1 MLKKK
6 IVVLLGGISPEKEI
20 SLKSGNAVFQAVE
33 NLGYEAIKI
42 NPAEENWM
50 DTLINFSPDMV
61 FIALHGI
68 FGEDGRVQAVLEFL
82 DIPYTGCGVLTSAI
96 AMDKIYSKKIF
107 SFDKIP
113 TPAFITLNS
122 FEKNTEKYKNDLAFW
137 KENHGFPCVVK
148 APNQGSTIGIYFVHK
163 EEELENAIARAF
175 SFEKKIMVEKFI
187 SGMEVT
193 IGVLGNEEPIALP
206 SLEIISKSGTGVYD
220 YEAKYTVGL
229 SEHIIPARI
238 SPEIESLIKKL
249 ALAAYKALDCQ
260 GFARVDFMLDENNK
274 PFVLEVNTI
283 PGFTETSLVPDAAKF
298 YGLSFDQLVEAII
311 NYSLIKRRDKNEKS

>member
-42 NPAEENWM
+42 NPADKNWM
-50 DTLINFSPDMV
+50 EKLISFSPDMV

-68 FGEDGRVQAVLEFL
+68 FGEDGRMQALLEFL

-107 SFDKIP
+107 SYDKIP
-113 TPAFITLNS
+113 TPAFITLNLLD
-122 FEKNTEKYKNDLAFW
+122 KNTEKYKKDLELW
-137 KENHGFPCVVK
+137 KDNFGFPCVVK

-163 EEELENAIARAF
+163 EEDLEKAIDSAF
-175 SFEKKIMVEKFI
+175 SFEEKIMLEEFI
-187 SGMEVT
+187 VGMEVT

-206 SLEIISKSGTGVYD
+206 SLEIISKTGVYD

-238 SPEIESLIKKL
+238 TLETEALVKKL
-249 ALAAYKALDCQ
+249 ALDAYKALDCQ
-260 GFARVDFMLDENNK
+260 GFARVDFMLDEKNQ

-283 PGFTETSLVPDAAKF
+283 PGFTETSLVPDAAKV
-298 YGLSFDQLVEAII
+298 YGLSFDQLVEVII
-311 NYSLIKRRDKNEKS
+311 NYSLAKRRS